1 MNGKQAASAIV
12 AAGVVAGAA
21 MYWLQV
27 YAFYNRLPDTTVLRV
42 VTETGQDPLSLS
54 EFSGIDAESSPLRFR
69 ACAKLADPAEITH
82 AQPAENPEPLLAPSW
97 FSCFNA
103 EELGEALNR
112 GEARAYLSETEI
124 HPGVDRVIAVYPDG
138 RAFAW
143 HQLNGTL
150 EN

>member
-1 MNGKQAASAIV
+1 MNGKTAATAIIG
-12 AAGVVAGAA
+12 AGLLAGAA
-21 MYWLQV
+21 MYYLQV
-27 YAFYNRLPDTTVLRV
+27 YAFYDRLPDTTVLRV

-54 EFSGIDAESSPLRFR
+54 DFDGIDAASSPLRFR
-69 ACAKLADPAEITH
+69 ACAKLADPTEIAHAKSAEK
-82 AQPAENPEPLLAPSW
+82 PEPLTAPGW

-103 EELGEALNR
+103 AEIGDALSR
-112 GEARAYLSETEI
+112 GEAKAYVSETEI